1 MSRRVFYRY
10 NPMKQTYE
18 RVYPSRG
25 DRFRRLC
32 LRVLEIVVVV
42 TCLAVGFYSL
52 MELPRERI
60 LREDNEKLRRQV
72 AELDDRVATA
82 LVVMDRLA
90 DRDNNFYRV
99 MMQADPI
106 SDAQRYAG
114 FDPDVAP
121 VQLYSLDDSELVRT
135 LTNKLAALEQ
145 SIYTQIGSY
154 DSLRSLAFHNQDRLS
169 HIPSIQ
175 PVSSESLRQMA
186 SGYGRRVDPVYGTVR
201 FHEGMDFSAPIGTP
215 VYATGDGV
223 VKAAGRVMSG
233 YGNMIDIDHGFN
245 YLTRYAHL
253 NEVLVKPGQ
262 EVKRGDLIGKVGNTG
277 KSTGPHLHYEV
288 RFKGQPQNPVNY
300 YFQDLTPEEYAE
312 MVIEAENAGHVMD

>member
-1 MSRRVFYRY
+1 
-10 NPMKQTYE
+10 MKQTYE
-18 RVYPSRG
+18 RVYRSRG
-25 DRFRRLC
+25 ERFRRLC
-32 LRVLEIVVVV
+32 LLILEIIVVV
-42 TCLAVGFYSL
+42 TSLGVGFYSL

-60 LREDNEKLRRQV
+60 LKEENEKLRQQV
-72 AELDDRVATA
+72 TELNDRVTAA

-114 FDPDVAP
+114 FDPGEAP
-121 VQLYSLDDSELVRT
+121 AKLFSLDDTELVRT
-135 LTNKLAALEQ
+135 LTNKTAALEQ
-145 SIYTQIGSY
+145 SIYTQISSY
-154 DSLRSLAFHNQDRLS
+154 DSLRSLAFVNKDRLS

-175 PVSSESLRQMA
+175 PVSSESLRKMA
-186 SGYGRRVDPVYGTVR
+186 SGYGRRVDPIYGTVR

-215 VYATGDGV
+215 VYATGDGI
-223 VKAAGRVMSG
+223 VKEAGRRMSG

-245 YLTRYAHL
+245 YTTRYAHL
-253 NEVLVKPGQ
+253 SEILVKPGQ

-288 RFKGQPQNPVNY
+288 RRKGEPQNPVNY
-300 YFQDLTPEEYAE
+300 YFQDLTPEEYAALI
-312 MVIEAENAGHVMD
+312 IEAENAGHVMD